1 MSRTHDPFELG
12 VSHRW
17 FKAVVSAA
25 IVEDGHILMVQ
36 QASGTDRQRW
46 NLPGGKVAP
55 DELLLD
61 AAVREAHE
69 ETGCGVRIGGLC
81 GLYHFVGRSGKPTL
95 RFLFLAQSVEGDPHP
110 NDHEILDVRW
120 FHLDQVEAMSDSQLC
135 KPQVL
140 RRMLADVRTPRLC
153 PVDLLCEFG
162 PMMLQS

>member
-12 VSHRW
+12 LNRRW
-17 FKAVVSAA
+17 FKAVVSVA

-46 NLPGGKVAP
+46 NLPGGKVGP
-55 DELLLD
+55 DELLLE

-69 ETGCGVRIGGLC
+69 ETGCGVRIGGLG

-120 FHLDQVEAMSDSQLC
+120 FHLDQVQAMSDSQLC

-140 RRMLADVRTPRLC
+140 RRMLADIRSRRQYPI
-153 PVDLLCEFG
+153 DLLYEFD
-162 PMMLQS
+162 PSVMHT